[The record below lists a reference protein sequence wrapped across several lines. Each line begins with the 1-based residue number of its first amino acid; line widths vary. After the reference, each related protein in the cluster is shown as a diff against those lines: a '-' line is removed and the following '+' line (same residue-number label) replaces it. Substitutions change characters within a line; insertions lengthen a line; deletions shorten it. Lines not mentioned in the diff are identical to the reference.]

1 MIYIISDLHRHFGA
15 TSAGLF
21 METKPRRTSYLQRMT
36 FVIPSGYELR
46 PLIYTSTGT
55 TDRRPAELVSFHTK
69 LEEKPKIRVIFKCG
83 GFASGIKIRLDSAAL
98 HRRSSSSSELLNR
111 KDCFTL
117 PRAEQVSR
125 PLPRNPA
132 RSTVRAKSPV
142 WRFHVRSS
150 YSYQYYFHAVR
161 GKRYTTVSTLSH
173 AK

>member
-1 MIYIISDLHRHFGA
+1 MVRTLSCPSLRPTPLYHSPLHSASFLQFGHINAFFPTLSLLFYIISDLHRHFGA

-98 HRRSSSSSELLNR
+98 HRRSFSSSRL
-111 KDCFTL
+111 
-117 PRAEQVSR
+117 
-125 PLPRNPA
+125 
-132 RSTVRAKSPV
+132 
-142 WRFHVRSS
+142 
-150 YSYQYYFHAVR
+150 
-161 GKRYTTVSTLSH
+161 
-173 AK
+173 